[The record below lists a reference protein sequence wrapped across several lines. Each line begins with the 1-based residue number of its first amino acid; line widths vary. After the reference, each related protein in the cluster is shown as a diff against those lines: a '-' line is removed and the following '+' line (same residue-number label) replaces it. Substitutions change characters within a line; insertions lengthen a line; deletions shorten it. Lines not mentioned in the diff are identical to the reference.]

1 MSSVPRWKYGKPVP
15 TAVTP
20 ASVRKARAYMCREPT
35 PGRRPRYDRG
45 VIWEPFV
52 LALVLGLIISA
63 GLYFAY
69 LWPSV
74 EPIDPADPADAD
86 EDAPAGSTAPAPPAE
101 PAAAAAH
108 DPASRA
114 R

>member
-1 MSSVPRWKYGKPVP
+1 
-15 TAVTP
+15 
-20 ASVRKARAYMCREPT
+20 
-35 PGRRPRYDRG
+35 

-114 R
+114 P

>member
-1 MSSVPRWKYGKPVP
+1 V
-15 TAVTP
+15 A
-20 ASVRKARAYMCREPT
+20 
-35 PGRRPRYDRG
+35 PRYDHA

-74 EPIDPADPADAD
+74 EPVEPADDAGP
-86 EDAPAGSTAPAPPAE
+86 ERPGAPAASASSGPPAAPPTASPAP
-101 PAAAAAH
+101 
-108 DPASRA
+108 
-114 R
+114 

>member
-1 MSSVPRWKYGKPVP
+1 
-15 TAVTP
+15 
-20 ASVRKARAYMCREPT
+20 
-35 PGRRPRYDRG
+35 

-74 EPIDPADPADAD
+74 EPVEPTDEADAA
-86 EDAPAGSTAPAPPAE
+86 APATAAPE
-101 PAAAAAH
+101 QAAARAAGAP
-108 DPASRA
+108 DASASRSP
-114 R
+114 